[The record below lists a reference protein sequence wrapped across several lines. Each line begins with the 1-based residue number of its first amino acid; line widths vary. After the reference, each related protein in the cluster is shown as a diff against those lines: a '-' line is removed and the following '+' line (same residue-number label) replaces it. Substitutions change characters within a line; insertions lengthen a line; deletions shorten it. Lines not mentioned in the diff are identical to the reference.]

1 MYAGLVQVLLQV
13 VMVMCHFPQDYG
25 TEILKRKNPERLMY
39 LTYLKT
45 SFTNEMLNPTWVL
58 DSHDGQIKL
67 FMSRLMTSQRFCKLI
82 NCFCVC
88 INDQNFYYLSCIA
101 SRIVIALI

>member
-1 MYAGLVQVLLQV
+1 
-13 VMVMCHFPQDYG
+13 
-25 TEILKRKNPERLMY
+25 MY

-45 SFTNEMLNPTWVL
+45 SFTNEMLNPTWVW

-82 NCFCVC
+82 NCFCVY
-88 INDQNFYYLSCIA
+88 INDQNFYHLSCIA